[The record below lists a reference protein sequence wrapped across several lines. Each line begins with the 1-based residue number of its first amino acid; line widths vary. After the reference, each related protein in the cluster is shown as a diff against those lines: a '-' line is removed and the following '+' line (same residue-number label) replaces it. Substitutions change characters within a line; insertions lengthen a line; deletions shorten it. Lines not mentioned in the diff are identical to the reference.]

1 MARDDQAGPMCVSV
15 AERPNAAARAGDSGR
30 LAAPPQDDQNALHR
44 IARTMVA
51 QVRSRAT
58 YLPEVACGDPEWLM
72 LLELFIASGSGR
84 QVTVSNLCAASG
96 VPSTTALR
104 HIGLLERNGL
114 LIRTPAAKDRRIS
127 HVRLHERAQRRLQSY
142 LSSIAPRWTA
152 GSEEPSPA

>member
-1 MARDDQAGPMCVSV
+1 MARDDQAGPMRVLV
-15 AERPNAAARAGDSGR
+15 AERPRAAARAGDSGR
-30 LAAPPQDDQNALHR
+30 LAAPPDDPDALHR
-44 IARTMVA
+44 IARAIVA
-51 QVRSRAT
+51 QIRSRQA
-58 YLPEVACGDPEWLM
+58 YLPEVRCEDPEWLM

-142 LSSIAPRWTA
+142 LSSIAPRWPA
-152 GSEEPSPA
+152 GNDEPLPA